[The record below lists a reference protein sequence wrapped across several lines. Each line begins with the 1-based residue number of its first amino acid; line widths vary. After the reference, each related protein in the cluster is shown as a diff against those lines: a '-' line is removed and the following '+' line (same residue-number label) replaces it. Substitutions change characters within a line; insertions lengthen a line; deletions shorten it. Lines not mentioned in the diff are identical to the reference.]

1 MSECRVQLRRDAVNT
16 AWGFRLQ
23 GGHEYDSP
31 LVVQRVSRPK
41 LSHIGRIG
49 NVLMYSD
56 VQLLYFCAM
65 SFTLTF
71 CSIAKIFSA

>member
-41 LSHIGRIG
+41 LSHIGLSSTPVGLEMFFPCIP
-49 NVLMYSD
+49 M
-56 VQLLYFCAM
+56 
-65 SFTLTF
+65 
-71 CSIAKIFSA
+71 FSCCISAQ